1 MIPFSSREIKFW
13 LLRQGSLAQL
23 DTKNPVMYLDFPNGR
38 LKFFGTLVFPE
49 NKYLALKFG
58 PKEVLCE
65 DAFESM
71 VRRLVR
77 IPCGIIS

>member
-1 MIPFSSREIKFW
+1 MLCTKGIEPRCSITEIK
-13 LLRQGSLAQL
+13 LLLLWQGSLAQL

-38 LKFFGTLVFPE
+38 LKLFGTLVFPK
-49 NKYLALKFG
+49 NKYLGLKFG

-71 VRRLVR
+71 V
-77 IPCGIIS
+77 